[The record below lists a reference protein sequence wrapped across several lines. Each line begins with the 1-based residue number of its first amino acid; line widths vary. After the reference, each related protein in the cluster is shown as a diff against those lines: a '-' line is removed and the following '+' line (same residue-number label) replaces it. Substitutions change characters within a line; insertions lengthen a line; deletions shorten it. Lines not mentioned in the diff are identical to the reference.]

1 MSTGVDRLIG
11 IDLGDRRTGLAL
23 GDTVT
28 GIATPAGVLE
38 VPIDE
43 RGGEALL
50 DAIAGAVEEL
60 VGSGSADLVVGL
72 PVNMDGT
79 EGPRAELVRAF
90 AARIGGRTGRTVHLC
105 DERRTSMDA
114 DERMARSGLT
124 HKQKKAR
131 RDAIAAAAILK
142 RYLDGLRGGDTGRE

>member
-1 MSTGVDRLIG
+1 MTRAVA
-11 IDLGDRRTGLAL
+11 IDLGDKRTGLAL

-28 GIATPAGVLE
+28 GIASPAGLIE
-38 VPIDE
+38 VSIDE

-50 DAIAGAVEEL
+50 DAIASAVDEL
-60 VGSGSADLVVGL
+60 VGRGPADLVVGL

-79 EGPRAELVRAF
+79 EGPRARLVRAF
-90 AARIGGRTGRTVHLC
+90 AARIGARTGRRVHLC
-105 DERRTSMDA
+105 DERRSSMDA

-131 RDAIAAAAILK
+131 RDAIAAAAILR
-142 RYLDGLRGGDTGRE
+142 RYLDGLPPSAGGGPSC